1 MVFLP
6 DRFLDQLKIVTSFS
20 FACAAGVARPS
31 FQWRSPYSRFAVD
44 VVENLLRIV
53 LGSPALEQFSS
64 GSSGALPPWNS
75 SSPGSS
81 WAPAIWWFFG
91 RSPGPSP
98 RQLPSAELSVDW
110 ELLPSVSEPGP
121 GWLGRTLRI
130 LGCPEVASA
139 SLALPGSKAL
149 FYFWDIESEIHITLP
164 LFVMII

>member
-6 DRFLDQLKIVTSFS
+6 DRFFGQLKIVTSFS
-20 FACAAGVARPS
+20 FACAAGVASPS
-31 FQWRSPYSRFAVD
+31 FTWCSPYSRFAVD

-75 SSPGSS
+75 SPPGSS

-98 RQLPSAELSVDW
+98 RQLSSAELSVDW
-110 ELLPSVSEPGP
+110 ELLPSVGEPGP
-121 GWLGRTLRI
+121 GQLGRI
-130 LGCPEVASA
+130 LGRPKVASTL
-139 SLALPGSKAL
+139 LALPGSKSL
-149 FYFWDIESEIHITLP
+149 FYFLDIESEIHITLP
-164 LFVMII
+164 RFVMII